1 VGENKMSEFNK
12 KEQKVLAGLSA
23 SLEAFFM
30 TYNEM
35 TALQMRCFVIVARR
49 GKVTGKEIAVAL
61 DISGS
66 NVSRCV
72 AILSDITMA
81 RRKAK
86 PLDLVKLT
94 NDPLDRRVR
103 YVELTEKGKAF
114 ALSLTSNF

>member
-1 VGENKMSEFNK
+1 MSDFNK
-12 KEQKVLAGLSA
+12 KEQQILSGLSA
-23 SLEAFFM
+23 SLEAFFL
-30 TYNEM
+30 TYSEM
-35 TALQMRCFVIVARR
+35 SALQMRCFVMVARR

-86 PLDLVKLT
+86 PLGLVKLT
-94 NDPLDRRVR
+94 NDPIDRRVR
-103 YVELTEKGKAF
+103 YVELSEKGKVF
-114 ALSLTSNF
+114 AKALTSNF

>member
-1 VGENKMSEFNK
+1 MSEFNK

-23 SLEAFFM
+23 SLEAFFL

-35 TALQMRCFVIVARR
+35 SALQMRCFVLVARR
-49 GKVTGKEIAVAL
+49 GKVTGKEMAVAL
-61 DISGS
+61 DVSGS
-66 NVSRCV
+66 NISRCV
-72 AILSDITMA
+72 AALSDITVA
-81 RRKAK
+81 RRKVA

-114 ALSLTSNF
+114 AKALTSNF

>member
-1 VGENKMSEFNK
+1 MSEFNK

-23 SLEAFFM
+23 SLEAFFN

-35 TALQMRCFVIVARR
+35 TALQMRCFVIVSRR

-114 ALSLTSNF
+114 AKALTSNF